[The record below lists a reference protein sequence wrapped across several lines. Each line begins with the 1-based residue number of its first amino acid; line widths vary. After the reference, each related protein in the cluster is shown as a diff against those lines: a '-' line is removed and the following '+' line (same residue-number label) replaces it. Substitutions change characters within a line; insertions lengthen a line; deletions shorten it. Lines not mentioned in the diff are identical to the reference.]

1 MRVVDEWWT
10 SPTESEN
17 GKLIMVTGRRGV
29 ESVMQSG
36 KFNDRVEISWKYD
49 SDDSGM
55 PDKETAMLME
65 AVDESL
71 KKTFKKDPI
80 AVITGIYTGDGE
92 RNWVMY
98 VKNINIFNNYLNKA
112 LAQFP
117 LLPLELY
124 AEKDPEWDEYKEMK
138 DLSYIDDGD

>member
-98 VKNINIFNNYLNKA
+98 VKNTNIFNNYLNKA

-124 AEKDPEWDEYKEMK
+124 AEKDPEWEEYKEMK